1 MKTITRSLEPACL
14 AGQPQG
20 QDWRTFMA
28 NPCHA
33 DLHQNL
39 QQEQKGLCCYCELE
53 VEDGDGHIEHMEPR
67 SRNAVR
73 TYDYS
78 NLAISCNGGHTEH
91 CGHYKDNRSGH
102 SWDAGRFLP
111 PHDPRIA
118 ELFAYLLDGSV
129 QTTAKDP
136 GKASYLINYLGL
148 DCSRLTDRRRA
159 HARNLIDTLGDQ
171 PDQGLVDWLRQEYLQ
186 TDAND
191 RLKQFY
197 SLSKQ
202 ILEP

>member
-1 MKTITRSLEPACL
+1 MKTINRSAEPGCL

-20 QDWRTFMA
+20 QDWYAFMGTQ
-28 NPCHA
+28 CHD
-33 DLHQNL
+33 DLRQNL
-39 QQEQKGLCCYCELE
+39 RQEQKGLCCYCEME

-67 SRNAVR
+67 SRNQAR

-91 CGHYKDNRSGH
+91 CGNYKDNKSGH
-102 SWDAGRFLP
+102 SWDAARFLP
-111 PHDPRIA
+111 PHDPA
-118 ELFAYLLDGSV
+118 TVDLFDYLIDGSV
-129 QTTAKDP
+129 QATGKDP
-136 GKASYLINYLGL
+136 GKASYLIHYLGL

-171 PDQGLVDWLRQEYLQ
+171 PGQDLVDWLQQEYLQ
-186 TDAND
+186 TDANH